1 MLGLVSARGVG
12 SEATVDHV
20 MPELIHQAQ
29 RLGATHVVVD
39 DLRMEYHWFTSLTT
53 YSYRC
58 GYGWCTESSPMQREV
73 ATLVARG
80 RGFGQAAAAA
90 PAAGQGAPAP

>member
-12 SEATVDHV
+12 NEATVDQV
-20 MPELIHQAQ
+20 IPELIHQAQ
-29 RLGATHVVVD
+29 RLGATHLVID
-39 DLRMEYHWFTSLTT
+39 DLHMEYHWYTSLTT

-58 GYGWCTESSPMQREV
+58 GFGWCTDASPASHEV

-80 RGFGQAAAAA
+80 RGFG
-90 PAAGQGAPAP
+90 PGATKP